1 MNLPINQKRNLWWS
15 LSALVI
21 GLGIVAM
28 AISWQQFGAP
38 LRPGLDFV
46 GGTRLQLTHACTLT
60 ESCTEEISLDEVRQ
74 VLADQGLESSS
85 LQLLGQDRQ
94 TLSIRTKNL
103 NVDERSTL
111 QANLEETVGP
121 FDINS
126 TQIDSVGPVIGRQ
139 LLASGLLALL
149 VSFAGI
155 VAYLSLR
162 FKLDYAVFA
171 IVALAHDVLV
181 TMGVFA
187 VLGLVLGVE
196 IDSLF
201 IVALLTIVGFSVND
215 TVVIYDRI
223 RENLKLHPERH
234 ISEVVDESVNQTLAR
249 SVNTTLTTTLPLLA
263 IVLFG
268 GQTLKF
274 FALAMIVGFLAGVYS
289 SIFVAS
295 TLLTLWRERS
305 GQAYGGGESDSP
317 DDTATDPDASTPAE
331 QV

>member
-1 MNLPINQKRNLWWS
+1 MNLHINQKRTLWWS
-15 LSALVI
+15 LSGLVI

-60 ESCTEEISLDEVRQ
+60 DSCTEDISLDEVRQ
-74 VLADQGLESSS
+74 VLANQGLESSS

-94 TLSIRTKNL
+94 TLAIRTRNL
-103 NVDERSTL
+103 DVDERSTL
-111 QANLEETVGP
+111 QANLEETIGP

-126 TQIDSVGPVIGRQ
+126 TQIDTVGPVVGQQ

-162 FKLDYAVFA
+162 FKLDYAILA
-171 IVALAHDVLV
+171 IVALAHDVLI

-187 VLGLVLGVE
+187 LLGLVLAVE

-201 IVALLTIVGFSVND
+201 IVALLTVVGFSVND

-234 ISEVVDESVNQTLAR
+234 IRDVVDESVNQTLAR
-249 SVNTTLTTTLPLLA
+249 SINTTLTTTLPLLA

-274 FALAMIVGFLAGVYS
+274 FALAMIVGFLSGVYS

-295 TLLTLWRERS
+295 TLLTLWRERR
-305 GQAYGGGESDSP
+305 GQVYGGGGSD
-317 DDTATDPDASTPAE
+317 TAEEATDPDASTAAE

>member
-1 MNLPINQKRNLWWS
+1 MNLQINQQRTLWWS
-15 LSALVI
+15 ISGLIIGI
-21 GLGIVAM
+21 GLVAM
-28 AISWQQFGAP
+28 AISWQQLGAP

-60 ESCTEEISLDEVRQ
+60 ESCTEDISLDEVRQ

-85 LQLLGQDRQ
+85 IQLLGQDRQ

-111 QANLEETVGP
+111 QSNLEATVGP

-126 TQIDSVGPVIGRQ
+126 TQIDTVGPVIGRQ

-155 VAYLSLR
+155 IAYLSLR
-162 FKLDYAVFA
+162 FKFDYALFA

-181 TMGVFA
+181 TMGFFA
-187 VLGLVLGVE
+187 VLGLVAGVE

-201 IVALLTIVGFSVND
+201 IVSLLTIVGFSVND
-215 TVVIYDRI
+215 TVVIYDRV
-223 RENLKLHPERH
+223 RENIKLNPTTH
-234 ISEVVDESVNQTLAR
+234 ISQVVDDSVNQTLTR
-249 SVNTTLTTTLPLLA
+249 SINTSFTTILPLVA
-263 IVLFG
+263 IFIFG
-268 GQTLKF
+268 GSTLKF
-274 FALAMIVGFLAGVYS
+274 FALALIVGFLAGVYS

-295 TLLTLWRERS
+295 TLLALWRERT
-305 GQAYGGGESDSP
+305 GQAYGGDAEEEATEPPSTLEPPSSDIIL
-317 DDTATDPDASTPAE
+317 
-331 QV
+331 

>member
-1 MNLPINQKRNLWWS
+1 MTLKITQQRTLWWS
-15 LSALVI
+15 LSALIIGI
-21 GLGIVAM
+21 GLVAM

-60 ESCTEEISLDEVRQ
+60 DTCTEEISLDDVRQ

-85 LQLLGQDRQ
+85 IQLLGQDRQ

-103 NVDERSTL
+103 DVEERSTL
-111 QANLEETVGP
+111 QSNLEEAVGP

-126 TQIDSVGPVIGRQ
+126 TQIDTVGPVLGRQ

-155 VAYLSLR
+155 IAYLSLR
-162 FKLDYAVFA
+162 FKFDYALFA

-201 IVALLTIVGFSVND
+201 IVSLLTIVGFSVND
-215 TVVIYDRI
+215 TVVIYDRV
-223 RENLKLHPERH
+223 RENIKLNPTMH
-234 ISEVVDESVNQTLAR
+234 INQVVDDSVNQTLTR
-249 SVNTTLTTTLPLLA
+249 SINTSFTTILPLVA
-263 IVLFG
+263 IFIFG
-268 GQTLKF
+268 GSTLKF
-274 FALAMIVGFLAGVYS
+274 FALALIVGFLAGVYS
-289 SIFVAS
+289 SIFIAS
-295 TLLTLWRERS
+295 TLLALWRERT
-305 GQAYGGGESDSP
+305 GQAYGGGESDPS
-317 DDTATDPDASTPAE
+317 DDGSTTDPDAPAAE
-331 QV
+331 QA

>member
-1 MNLPINQKRNLWWS
+1 M
-15 LSALVI
+15 
-21 GLGIVAM
+21 
-28 AISWQQFGAP
+28 
-38 LRPGLDFV
+38 
-46 GGTRLQLTHACTLT
+46 
-60 ESCTEEISLDEVRQ
+60 
-74 VLADQGLESSS
+74 
-85 LQLLGQDRQ
+85 
-94 TLSIRTKNL
+94 
-103 NVDERSTL
+103 
-111 QANLEETVGP
+111 
-121 FDINS
+121 
-126 TQIDSVGPVIGRQ
+126 IGRQ

-305 GQAYGGGESDSP
+305 GQAYGGGKSDSP